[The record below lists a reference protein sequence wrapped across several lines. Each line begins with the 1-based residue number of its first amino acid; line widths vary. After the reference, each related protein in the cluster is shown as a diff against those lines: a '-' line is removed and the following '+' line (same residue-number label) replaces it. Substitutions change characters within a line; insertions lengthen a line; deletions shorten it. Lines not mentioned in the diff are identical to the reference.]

1 MEGGTK
7 EVNDKEGN
15 HVVNAADEVSDKK
28 KEKKAK
34 KLAEKEK
41 KLAKKAERENLK
53 NEATKILEH
62 VCEDIEKDNYGF
74 IKVSKIKENKDDI
87 KLLNLEEIY
96 YTLMKVAGNV
106 TVDNGKR
113 EDTSTPSVGAESG
126 KEHLLQG
133 DIWVRGR
140 IHDIRSK
147 GSLAFIILRQK
158 LYSMQCILDIKNN
171 DNDKNMMKWVS
182 NLPLESIVDIYG
194 KLTKPEVPIDST
206 NIKYEVHI
214 KKIFCISK
222 TTKELPFLLKDANMK
237 ETNEEG
243 SIKVNQD
250 NRLNNRCIDLR
261 TYANYSIFCLQSQI
275 CTLFKNFLL
284 KNNFIEIHTPKLLGE
299 SSEGGANAFQINY
312 FNQKGFLAQSP
323 QLYKQMCI
331 NSGFDRV
338 FEVAPVFR
346 AENSNT
352 YRHLCEYVSLDI
364 EMTYKYDFLEN
375 VFFYDSLFKHIFTEL
390 TKGEKSE
397 MLIKTVKGQ
406 YPCEDFQW
414 LEVTP
419 IFTYEEAIKML
430 IQHNKLDLKDEDI
443 LSYDMSTD
451 MEKELGKI
459 VKASHHTDY
468 YIIINFPSALR
479 PFYTMYKEDN
489 PAISNSYDFFM
500 RGEEILSG
508 SQRISDVNL
517 LLENIKRFNL
527 DASKLNFYIDSF
539 AYSSYPHSG
548 CGIGLERVLML
559 FLGLN
564 NIRKTSLFPRDP
576 KRLIP

>member
-1 MEGGTK
+1 MEGETK
-7 EVNDKEGN
+7 QVNDKEGN
-15 HVVNAADEVSDKK
+15 HVANAADEVSDKK

-41 KLAKKAERENLK
+41 KLAKKAERENQK
-53 NEATKILEH
+53 NEATKVLEH
-62 VCEDIEKDNYGF
+62 VCEDIKKDNYGF
-74 IKVSKIKENKDDI
+74 VTVSKMKENKDDI

-96 YTLMKVAGNV
+96 HTLMKVGGSAK
-106 TVDNGKR
+106 VDNAKR
-113 EDTSTPSVGAESG
+113 EDTASHSVVAQSDE
-126 KEHLLQG
+126 EHLLQG

-182 NLPLESIVDIYG
+182 NLPLESIVDING
-194 KLTKPEVPIDST
+194 KIIKPEIPIDST

-222 TTKELPFLLKDANMK
+222 TAKELPFLLKDANMK

-275 CTLFKNFLL
+275 CTIFKNFLL
-284 KNNFIEIHTPKLLGE
+284 QNNFIEIHTPKLLGE

-331 NSGFDRV
+331 NAGFDRV

-364 EMTYKYDFLEN
+364 EMTYKYDFMEN

-406 YPCEDFQW
+406 YPCEEFQW
-414 LEVTP
+414 LEETP

-430 IQHNKLDLKDEDI
+430 IQHNKLDLKEEEI

-479 PFYTMYKEDN
+479 PFYTMYKEDD

-508 SQRISDVNL
+508 SQRISDVKL
-517 LLENIKRFNL
+517 LLDNIKRFNL